1 MLANPLLDNSHKLVL
16 HDWAYN
22 TTYFFNN
29 SFLLLQI
36 ETFAIYNF
44 KKIWEVLILINMMK

>member
-16 HDWAYN
+16 HDWVYN

-29 SFLLLQI
+29 SFSLLQI